1 MVTIIVTDSTVP
13 VPISFTERFLLSLSC
28 DKREHGDLHEEDDGG
43 NGDSE
48 EGDGGNG
55 DLHEEGDRG
64 TAISTANL
72 RYFFSSSEEPP
83 IPDPNPNPLQLALT
97 FAKIGVSVE
106 DLASLPPV
114 ADAGSEKKAERL
126 ALRVGEN
133 LFNFMQSFCGI
144 DGSRLVVPMDILDR
158 WFKKFQ
164 ERARKD
170 PSYLKDQKPSQS
182 QKHLATETTKMNH
195 CLIMVFLLLVA
206 SSAPSHGRR
215 LVPLDVVGE
224 AGALVFELKKVSA
237 PGSGPSGCTNT
248 PNNPG
253 GPCPPTPPS

>member
-1 MVTIIVTDSTVP
+1 M
-13 VPISFTERFLLSLSC
+13 SLSC

-114 ADAGSEKKAERL
+114 ADAGAEKKAERL

-144 DGSRLVVPMDILDR
+144 DGSWLIVPMDILDR

-170 PSYLKDQKPSQS
+170 PSYLKG
-182 QKHLATETTKMNH
+182 
-195 CLIMVFLLLVA
+195 F
-206 SSAPSHGRR
+206 
-215 LVPLDVVGE
+215 
-224 AGALVFELKKVSA
+224 AL
-237 PGSGPSGCTNT
+237 
-248 PNNPG
+248 
-253 GPCPPTPPS
+253 

>member
-1 MVTIIVTDSTVP
+1 MSRHRRKGYKRL
-13 VPISFTERFLLSLSC
+13 SFCSDHFDPLFYHYNIGKQCFRGLSASHEIYDERLMQATKRFLLSLSC

-114 ADAGSEKKAERL
+114 ADAGAEKKAERL

-170 PSYLKDQKPSQS
+170 PSYLKG
-182 QKHLATETTKMNH
+182 
-195 CLIMVFLLLVA
+195 F
-206 SSAPSHGRR
+206 
-215 LVPLDVVGE
+215 
-224 AGALVFELKKVSA
+224 AL
-237 PGSGPSGCTNT
+237 
-248 PNNPG
+248 
-253 GPCPPTPPS
+253 

>member
-1 MVTIIVTDSTVP
+1 MQQQKSRNQKPIRSRTQPRKSARNNEKERFFFEMEHMSKRMRKRTALEATGLDSSRRGEEREGKGIVNAAP
-13 VPISFTERFLLSLSC
+13 VVATQGAVVSTERSFFCLFRATKENTTIST
-28 DKREHGDLHEEDDGG
+28 KRTTEATATAKRATEA
-43 NGDSE
+43 
-48 EGDGGNG
+48 
-55 DLHEEGDRG
+55 

-97 FAKIGVSVE
+97 FAKIGVSVK

-114 ADAGSEKKAERL
+114 ADAGAEKKAERL

-133 LFNFMQSFCGI
+133 LFNFMQYFCGI

-170 PSYLKDQKPSQS
+170 PSYLKG
-182 QKHLATETTKMNH
+182 
-195 CLIMVFLLLVA
+195 F
-206 SSAPSHGRR
+206 
-215 LVPLDVVGE
+215 
-224 AGALVFELKKVSA
+224 AL
-237 PGSGPSGCTNT
+237 
-248 PNNPG
+248 
-253 GPCPPTPPS
+253 